1 MSRIT
6 DHVRNDGLPA
16 FLQPNTTGLDSGV
29 MGAQVTATAL
39 ITVIR
44 TVPGEG
50 DRVRREPL
58 QRWQVRKRRQGSRP
72 RAKN

>member
-1 MSRIT
+1 
-6 DHVRNDGLPA
+6 
-16 FLQPNTTGLDSGV
+16 